1 MASDVVLSSDHPLV
15 LELDSLQEAIT
26 HFQGEAHRATVQL
39 RHQSLEHATL
49 LQHLRALE
57 NENSFHRTELQVH
70 RAAGPVGAHRDA
82 LQVQELT
89 LALRRLSDKL
99 DLTERVLLERNEEL
113 ASVQSERDSAKK
125 AEAGAIETAK
135 RLRSEVN
142 ASHARERDLASRVK
156 ASEEQRRMSDLVVEE
171 YASLVRSLEGRS
183 STSRTNG
190 SGAGDS
196 TRNSLDGLVHAR
208 QGLQK
213 LLQDSNHDSEQLHT
227 EIDRLYGLLESTRS
241 ELEVVRAMDLEH
253 KQTLAR
259 IQLELHQLRC
269 DDNAAAKMVSRYM
282 KFSQS
287 STDLLHGAIEKLKA
301 RQEAITTSYEAR
313 LQQLEDKLASEK
325 RQSEMLRRALDELTE
340 DISRE
345 AYGRRREIVLRLLLL
360 AREEMLTERLR
371 RWLLRS
377 HEILQKM
384 HSPENEDSEAVF
396 EKILDDAQSILTVVN
411 GTNLPERDASSS
423 AARLFAAHATVKA
436 LQVELRREMDKR
448 LYFQYQLANSQS
460 ESIQTKGLVARRIV
474 VSDSPRSF
482 VTTHTEPS
490 EVPSNSINPVS
501 VSTDKQ
507 TDRATRVSDDPVEQ
521 NEHKLFADA
530 PDSKSGSSERAGDD
544 LTLDAHRPKS
554 SDDALTSSSIVDESV
569 SEENKDGVRSTIP
582 ASASGNDTYNGS
594 LEATSER
601 LGQCDALDPNCL
613 SKEPGTHSHGDG
625 ETLVSVVQQIEVEM
639 ESGSG
644 AQIHPAA
651 GLSSP
656 QCTEA
661 KEVLDE
667 GATMAS
673 HQAPTQEQAGIET
686 WSTFPSTFPQ
696 LSMPQDERYR
706 SSSSLRLQDSDYCAS
721 ETSDLKGNSDVTL
734 LSRLAEVDER
744 YADMQRSFRDCHLA
758 LQDLQQASTGAP
770 NPNILNI
777 AIERLSDYCED
788 ARVEVEIRI
797 SDEERIAKGFQ
808 MLLSVPGAF
817 SDEVNEQEILRQIEA
832 FLDGSDPAVQRSQEI
847 LKRKLDD
854 LEHDIASV
862 KYAMH
867 SSASPMF
874 ASEDLQEPTNVRNNS
889 GWTSWTGS
897 ILGSSRSP
905 SPAPSFGA
913 VMTSP
918 RLRQSS
924 STRSLR
930 GETNNVQNPLATLRL
945 RVPMP
950 NNFLHQGEHPS
961 SPAKQRARHHVT
973 TNLLG
978 LGLRGGL
985 VRQGIS
991 RPPLSFANNHNDSAK
1006 PASDKETRDLDN
1018 DIE

>member
-15 LELDSLQEAIT
+15 LELESLQEAVD
-26 HFQGEAHRATVQL
+26 HFQSEAHRATVQL
-39 RHQSLEHATL
+39 RHQSLDHATL
-49 LQHLRALE
+49 LKHLHALE
-57 NENSFHRTELQVH
+57 NENTFLRTELQVH
-70 RAAGPVGAHRDA
+70 RATGPVGAHRDA

-99 DLTERVLLERNEEL
+99 DLTEKAVLERNEEL
-113 ASVQSERDSAKK
+113 TSVQSERDSAKK
-125 AEAGAIETAK
+125 AEASAMETAK

-142 ASHARERDLASRVK
+142 ASNARERDLARRVK
-156 ASEEQRRMSDLVVEE
+156 ASEEQRRMTDLAVEE

-183 STSRTNG
+183 SISRTNG
-190 SGAGDS
+190 SGASDS
-196 TRNSLDGLVHAR
+196 TRNSLDGLMHAR

-213 LLQDSNHDSEQLHT
+213 LLQDSNYDSEQLHA
-227 EIDRLYGLLESTRS
+227 EIDRLRDLLESTRS
-241 ELEVVRAMDLEH
+241 ELEVERAMALEH

-259 IQLELHQLRC
+259 IQLELHQLKC

-301 RQEAITTSYEAR
+301 RQEGITTSYEAR
-313 LQQLEDKLASEK
+313 LQQLEDRLASEK

-360 AREEMLTERLR
+360 AREEMFTERLR

-384 HSPENEDSEAVF
+384 HSPEKEDSEAVF
-396 EKILDDAQSILTVVN
+396 EKILEGAQSILTLLN
-411 GTNLPERDASSS
+411 GTNLPVSS
-423 AARLFAAHATVKA
+423 AARLFAAHATVKV
-436 LQVELRREMDKR
+436 LQVELQREMDKR
-448 LYFQYQLANSQS
+448 LYFEYQLANSRS
-460 ESIQTKGLVARRIV
+460 EPIRTKGLVARRV
-474 VSDSPRSF
+474 VLSDSPGSSVITR
-482 VTTHTEPS
+482 TEPS
-490 EVPSNSINPVS
+490 EVPPNSINPTS
-501 VSTDKQ
+501 CSTDRH
-507 TDRATRVSDDPVEQ
+507 TDRTTHVPDDLVEQ

-530 PDSKSGSSERAGDD
+530 PDSKSGPSERVGDD
-544 LTLDAHRPKS
+544 LSLDGRCRKG
-554 SDDALTSSSIVDESV
+554 SDHALMSSSIVGESV
-569 SEENKDGVRSTIP
+569 SNENKDGVRSTIP
-582 ASASGNDTYNGS
+582 ASASGSDTYNGS

-601 LGQCDALDPNCL
+601 LGQSDALDSNGL
-613 SKEPGTHSHGDG
+613 SEEPGTHSHGVD
-625 ETLVSVVQQIEVEM
+625 ETLVSAVQQIEVGM
-639 ESGSG
+639 GSGSG
-644 AQIHPAA
+644 AQINSAN
-651 GLSSP
+651 GLSSSRG
-656 QCTEA
+656 TEA

-667 GATMAS
+667 GAVVAS
-673 HQAPTQEQAGIET
+673 HQVPTQEHAGIET
-686 WSTFPSTFPQ
+686 LSTLPQ

-706 SSSSLRLQDSDYCAS
+706 SSSSLRLEGSDYCVS
-721 ETSDLKGNSDVTL
+721 ETSDLKGNSNEAL
-734 LSRLAEVDER
+734 LSKLADVDER

-758 LQDLQQASTGAP
+758 LQNLQQASTGAP
-770 NPNILNI
+770 NPNIFNI

-788 ARVEVEIRI
+788 ARVELEIRI
-797 SDEERIAKGFQ
+797 SDEERVAKGFQ
-808 MLLSVPGAF
+808 TLLSVPGAF
-817 SDEVNEQEILRQIEA
+817 SDEVNEQEVLRQIEA

-854 LEHDIASV
+854 LEHDIASI

-867 SSASPMF
+867 SSASPML
-874 ASEDLQEPTNVRNNS
+874 ASEDLQEPTKVQNNS

-918 RLRQSS
+918 HLRHSS

-930 GETNNVQNPLATLRL
+930 GETNNVTNPLANLRL

-950 NNFLHQGEHPS
+950 NNFHHQGEHPP
-961 SPAKQRARHHVT
+961 SPTKQRARHRAMP
-973 TNLLG
+973 NLLG

-985 VRQGIS
+985 RQGIS
-991 RPPLSFANNHNDSAK
+991 RSSLSFTSNLNTSAN
-1006 PASDKETRDLDN
+1006 PASDKESRDLDN

>member
-1 MASDVVLSSDHPLV
+1 MASEVVLSNDHPLV
-15 LELDSLQEAIT
+15 LELDSLQEAVT

-57 NENSFHRTELQVH
+57 NENSFLRTELQVH
-70 RAAGPVGAHRDA
+70 RATGPVGAHRDA

-125 AEAGAIETAK
+125 AEAGAIETVK
-135 RLRSEVN
+135 CLRSEVN
-142 ASHARERDLASRVK
+142 ASHARERDLASRVQ
-156 ASEEQRRMSDLVVEE
+156 ASEEQRRMSDLVIEE
-171 YASLVRSLEGRS
+171 YASLVRSLESGLEGRFS

-190 SGAGDS
+190 SRAGDS
-196 TRNSLDGLVHAR
+196 TRNSLDGLMHAR
-208 QGLQK
+208 QGLKK
-213 LLQDSNHDSEQLHT
+213 LLQDSNHDSEQLHA
-227 EIDRLYGLLESTRS
+227 EIDRLHGLLESTRS
-241 ELEVVRAMDLEH
+241 ELEVERAMDLEH

-287 STDLLHGAIEKLKA
+287 STDLLHGTIEKLKA
-301 RQEAITTSYEAR
+301 RQEAITASYEAR

-377 HEILQKM
+377 HELLQKI
-384 HSPENEDSEAVF
+384 HSPENEDFEAVF
-396 EKILDDAQSILTVVN
+396 DKILEDAQGILALVN
-411 GTNLPERDASSS
+411 GTDFPERDASSC
-423 AARLFAAHATVKA
+423 AARLFAAHATAKA
-436 LQVELRREMDKR
+436 LQVELQREMDKR
-448 LYFQYQLANSQS
+448 LHFQYQLANSQS
-460 ESIQTKGLVARRIV
+460 EPIQTEGSVARRIV
-474 VSDSPRSF
+474 ISDKPRSF
-482 VTTHTEPS
+482 VTTHAGPS
-490 EVPSNSINPVS
+490 EVLSNSINTVS
-501 VSTDKQ
+501 ASKDTQKDSI
-507 TDRATRVSDDPVEQ
+507 TRVSDAPVEQ

-530 PDSKSGSSERAGDD
+530 LDSKSSSSERAGDD
-544 LTLDAHRPKS
+544 LTLDGSCRKDH
-554 SDDALTSSSIVDESV
+554 ALMSSSIVDDSF
-569 SEENKDGVRSTIP
+569 SEENKDAVRSIP
-582 ASASGNDTYNGS
+582 ASVSGSDTYNGS

-601 LGQCDALDPNCL
+601 FGQNDALDSNCI
-613 SKEPGTHSHGDG
+613 SKEPGTHSYGDS
-625 ETLVSVVQQIEVEM
+625 ETLVSAVQQIEVEM
-639 ESGSG
+639 ESGSS
-644 AQIHPAA
+644 AQIDPAD

-656 QCTEA
+656 QRTEV

-667 GATMAS
+667 EAAMAS
-673 HQAPTQEQAGIET
+673 HQAPTQEQAGIENSSMLPQ
-686 WSTFPSTFPQ
+686 WSIS
-696 LSMPQDERYR
+696 QDERYR
-706 SSSSLRLQDSDYCAS
+706 SSSILRLEDSDYCAS
-721 ETSDLKGNSDVTL
+721 ETSDLKGDRNATL
-734 LSRLAEVDER
+734 LSRLADVDER
-744 YADMQRSFRDCHLA
+744 YADMQRSFRGCHLA

-788 ARVEVEIRI
+788 ARVELEIRI

-808 MLLSVPGAF
+808 TLLSVPGAF
-817 SDEVNEQEILRQIEA
+817 SGEVNEEEVLRQIEA
-832 FLDGSDPAVQRSQEI
+832 FIDGSDPAVQRSQEI

-854 LEHDIASV
+854 VEHDIASI

-867 SSASPMF
+867 SSASLML
-874 ASEDLQEPTNVRNNS
+874 ASEDLQEPTNVQNNS

-918 RLRQSS
+918 RLRKSS

-930 GETNNVQNPLATLRL
+930 GETNNVQNPLANLRL

-950 NNFLHQGEHPS
+950 NNFLHQGERTS
-961 SPAKQRARHHVT
+961 SPAMQRARHRVT
-973 TNLLG
+973 THLLG

-985 VRQGIS
+985 RQVMS
-991 RPPLSFANNHNDSAK
+991 RPSLSFTNNRNVSANST
-1006 PASDKETRDLDN
+1006 SDKETRDLDD